1 MLSPRIRRLSRA
13 LGAAGCL
20 VALGLVLRIASRAS
34 SDGAGPVTVTLLVE
48 LPPGTPEGPI
58 YAAGSHAA
66 LGDWRADGLRLE
78 RDGLTARA
86 SLTVPRGTLLE
97 YKITRGSWST
107 VEKDSAFRERPN
119 RRLFA
124 APGTGADSP
133 AMVESITV
141 EAWGDSAPPIAHTLT
156 GDIRFHE
163 RFASRF
169 LGNER
174 TLRVYLPPGYDSAT
188 RRRYPVLY
196 MHDGQNIFDAAT
208 SFIGVEWGVD
218 EACEKLIAAGRI
230 PPLIVV
236 GIDNTTDR
244 AGEYTAVAGTY
255 RGEPNGGRGRLYNRF
270 LLEEVKPFIDA
281 TYRTKPG
288 RAHTVVMG
296 SSLGGLVSLDLALQ
310 HPDHFAAAGV
320 VSPAL
325 WWADHEILGR
335 VESGAARLPAARRT
349 RLWIDMGTAEGS
361 SLETFKECIAEVRR
375 LAGGLRAA
383 GWRENRDFTLFE
395 DEGADHSERAWNGR
409 IERILAW
416 LYAPAAARAASS
428 RGQDGPEG
436 TSAPPEP
443 AAP

>member
-1 MLSPRIRRLSRA
+1 MPSPRTRRLARA
-13 LGAAGCL
+13 LGAAAGCL
-20 VALGLVLRIASRAS
+20 VVLGLILRVTSRAS
-34 SDGAGPVTVTLLVE
+34 TDSAEPVAVTLHVE

-58 YAAGSHAA
+58 YAAGSHPA

-78 RDGLTARA
+78 RDGLTARVTF
-86 SLTVPRGTLLE
+86 SVPRGTELE
-97 YKITRGSWST
+97 YKITRGSWGT
-107 VEKDSAFRERPN
+107 VEKDASCRERPN
-119 RRLFA
+119 RRLVVSPGSPS
-124 APGTGADSP
+124 APV
-133 AMVESITV
+133 VERIAV
-141 EAWGDSAPPIAHTLT
+141 EAWGDSAPPIAHTLA
-156 GDIRFHE
+156 GDIRLHE
-163 RFASRF
+163 KFASRF

-174 TLRVYLPPGYDSAT
+174 TIRVYLPPGYEASS

-208 SFIGVEWGVD
+208 SFLGVEWGVD
-218 EACEKLIAAGRI
+218 EACEKLIAAGTI

-310 HPDHFAAAGV
+310 HPDRFAAAGV

-325 WWADHEILGR
+325 WWADHEILR
-335 VESGAARLPAARRT
+335 RIESGAARIPANRRP

-383 GWRENRDFTLFE
+383 RWREGRDYTLFE

-409 IERILAW
+409 IERILTW
-416 LYAPAAARAASS
+416 LYAPRPAAARPRA
-428 RGQDGPEG
+428 E
-436 TSAPPEP
+436 TPPP
-443 AAP
+443 R